1 MNQTKAKKIAKTI
14 RRIAYLIIMICL
26 CIFLYN
32 GYQYYQSN
40 NFNDFIRSEANLYTS
55 EFKRDSQTK
64 YGNARSYRINSTEYN
79 DAMFYQTIQVEKNQ
93 PYRITCMVK
102 TENVTPEKE
111 ISGVGAQISIEGTT
125 ERSVAIQG
133 TNDWQQIE
141 LIFNSKDRESVNV
154 GFRLGGYLG
163 QATGTAWFSDFQ
175 MEEGILESDNNWK
188 FACFIFETTDVTI
201 GENQVHLEVTETDKQ
216 DIKNT
221 INRFANS
228 CNTLSE
234 GKMQAECD
242 IYEINEPLTQL
253 SYDEEFGYYVAPE
266 NVERYIKETIKNNN
280 YDHIF
285 VVVRLRRRRK

>member
-1 MNQTKAKKIAKTI
+1 MNQTKAKKITKII
-14 RRIAYLIIMICL
+14 RRLAYLIVMICL
-26 CIFLYN
+26 VVFLYN

-40 NFNDFIRSEANLYTS
+40 NFNDFTRSEANLYTS
-55 EFKRDSQTK
+55 EFKRDNQVK
-64 YGNARSYRINSTEYN
+64 YDETRSYKIASSEYN

-102 TENVTPEKE
+102 TENVTPEE
-111 ISGVGAQISIEGTT
+111 VASGVGAQISIEGTT

-141 LIFNSKDRESVNV
+141 LIFNSKDRESVNI

-201 GENQVHLEVTETDKQ
+201 GENQVHIEVTDTDKQ

-228 CNTLSE
+228 CSTLSE

-242 IYEINEPLTQL
+242 IYEVVSPLTQL

-266 NVERYIKETIKNNN
+266 NVESYIKETIQNNS

-285 VVVRLRRRRK
+285 VVVRLRR